1 MSREQG
7 KIEPT
12 EVAMARHLVA
22 CLAPGE
28 LALFDETVAAA
39 PRGGQVKRRRDDPLG
54 FGAVEAAAVV
64 FTTVACG
71 VATEVV
77 KCLAEDA
84 GRQAADRTKG
94 WLRRLRRARQSTSP
108 ADEDAGAGAAVAS
121 LPSEVLADLRGVAR
135 RRALLLGLPEDRAE
149 LLADTVVVY
158 LRERTDEG

>member
-1 MSREQG
+1 MGREQG
-7 KIEPT
+7 RTEPT
-12 EVAMARHLVA
+12 ELAMARYLVA
-22 CLAPGE
+22 RLAPGE

-54 FGAVEAAAVV
+54 FGAVESAAVV

-77 KCLAEDA
+77 KSLAEDA

-94 WLRRLRRARQSTSP
+94 WLRRLRPARQSTSP
-108 ADEDAGAGAAVAS
+108 ADEDAGAAAAS

-149 LLADTVVVY
+149 LLADTVVAY